1 MTRDEKPLLFT
12 ELTAEQAAA
21 LNGGYQVKYRYY
33 RHSKPWGAAYYP
45 YHRSRAYSA
54 SKAYPAYKS
63 ASFKSAATRLDAVL
77 FE

>member
-1 MTRDEKPLLFT
+1 MTRNEKPLLFT
-12 ELTAEQAAA
+12 ELTTEKAAA
-21 LNGGYQVKYRYY
+21 LNGGYDVNYPYY
-33 RHSKPWGAAYYP
+33 HCSKPWGAAYYP
-45 YHRSRAYSA
+45 YYRSRSYST

>member
-1 MTRDEKPLLFT
+1 MTRNEKPLLFT
-12 ELTAEQAAA
+12 ELTTEKAAA
-21 LNGGYQVKYRYY
+21 LNGGYVNSPYY
-33 RHSKPWGAAYYP
+33 HCSKPWGAAYYP
-45 YHRSRAYSA
+45 YYRSRSYSA